1 MPKKKDLIMVIDLKN
16 LDLIP
21 QLLQELKELK
31 QEISNI
37 TNINKPKLTT
47 HTKVAKYLNV
57 SVMTIYNMVDDG
69 RLKENIH
76 FKKQMLRNKVKIV
89 FVESAIIKYKSENL

>member
-1 MPKKKDLIMVIDLKN
+1 MFIDLTN

-31 QEISNI
+31 EEISNY
-37 TNINKPKLTT
+37 TNKNKPKLTT
-47 HTKVAKYLNV
+47 FTSVAKYLKV
-57 SVMTIYNMVDDG
+57 SNMTVYNMVEDG

-76 FKKQMLRNKVKIV
+76 FKKQMLKNKVKIV
-89 FVESAIIKYKSENL
+89 FVESAIIKFQKENL

>member
-1 MPKKKDLIMVIDLKN
+1 MYPVKSHLFYLRN
-16 LDLIP
+16 LELIP
-21 QLLQELKELK
+21 QLLEEVKSLKCEL
-31 QEISNI
+31 SNI
-37 TNINKPKLTT
+37 ANKNKPKLTT
-47 HTKVAKYLNV
+47 LTNVAKFLNV
-57 SVMTIYNMVDDG
+57 SKMTIYNMLEDG

>member
-1 MPKKKDLIMVIDLKN
+1 MIIDLKN

-37 TNINKPKLTT
+37 TNTNKPKLTT
-47 HTKVAKYLNV
+47 LTNVAKFLNV
-57 SVMTIYNMVDDG
+57 SKMTIYNMLEDG

>member
-1 MPKKKDLIMVIDLKN
+1 MIIDLKN

-21 QLLQELKELK
+21 HLLQELKELK
-31 QEISNI
+31 QEIFNI

-47 HTKVAKYLNV
+47 LTNVAKFLNV
-57 SVMTIYNMVDDG
+57 SKMTIYNMLEDG

-89 FVESAIIKYKSENL
+89 FVESAIMKYQKENL

>member
-1 MPKKKDLIMVIDLKN
+1 MTIDLSN

-31 QEISNI
+31 QEISNY
-37 TNINKPKLTT
+37 TNKNKPKLTT
-47 HTKVAKYLNV
+47 HTNVAKYLNV
-57 SVMTIYNMVDDG
+57 SLMTIYNMLEDG
-69 RLKENIH
+69 RFKENIH

>member
-1 MPKKKDLIMVIDLKN
+1 MIIDLKN

-31 QEISNI
+31 QEISNY
-37 TNINKPKLTT
+37 TNTNKPKLTT

>member
-1 MPKKKDLIMVIDLKN
+1 MIIDLKN

-47 HTKVAKYLNV
+47 LSNVANFLNV
-57 SVMTIYNMVDDG
+57 SKMTIYNMLEDG

-76 FKKQMLRNKVKIV
+76 FKKQMLKNKVKIV

>member
-1 MPKKKDLIMVIDLKN
+1 MIIDLKN

-31 QEISNI
+31 QEVSNY
-37 TNINKPKLTT
+37 TNKNKPKLTT
-47 HTKVAKYLNV
+47 HTSVAKYLNV
-57 SVMTIYNMVDDG
+57 SVMTIYNMLEDG

>member
-1 MPKKKDLIMVIDLKN
+1 MIIDLKN

-31 QEISNI
+31 QEIFNI

-47 HTKVAKYLNV
+47 LTNVAKFLNV
-57 SVMTIYNMVDDG
+57 SKMTIYNMLEDG

>member
-1 MPKKKDLIMVIDLKN
+1 MIIDLKN

-31 QEISNI
+31 QEIFNI

-47 HTKVAKYLNV
+47 LSNVAKFLNV
-57 SVMTIYNMVDDG
+57 SKMTIYNMLEDG

-76 FKKQMLRNKVKIV
+76 FKKQMLKNKVKIV

>member
-1 MPKKKDLIMVIDLKN
+1 
-16 LDLIP
+16 
-21 QLLQELKELK
+21 
-31 QEISNI
+31 
-37 TNINKPKLTT
+37 
-47 HTKVAKYLNV
+47 
-57 SVMTIYNMVDDG
+57 MTIYNMLEDG

>member
-1 MPKKKDLIMVIDLKN
+1 MFIDLSN
-16 LDLIP
+16 LELIP

-31 QEISNI
+31 QEISKI